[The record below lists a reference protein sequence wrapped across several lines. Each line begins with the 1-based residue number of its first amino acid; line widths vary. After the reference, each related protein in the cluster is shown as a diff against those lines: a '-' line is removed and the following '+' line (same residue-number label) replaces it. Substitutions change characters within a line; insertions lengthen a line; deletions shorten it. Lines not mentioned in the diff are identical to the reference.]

1 MNWRRVGVS
10 AGLVVLTNALVLI
23 GVMYNRGGEPE
34 AQITLTEREVPLSY
48 EAFQSEENTE
58 LALRL
63 HWQSPAHRWQAFM
76 IEPRPEPDWFDQA
89 KLEAVGYDCSLPLSD
104 PLAEQYYDKM
114 LPREAFV
121 VLEYGGQAWAR
132 WLAEWERAKVFMAEQ
147 VNKGKRSKQDLER
160 LNDAYDRLPK
170 SGSRLL
176 AVDVGSDPIQLR
188 QRYPERNQFVIVQA
202 QMRLYFA
209 REGKTESGERWPVH
223 LRGEVTQL
231 LIDDIHVP
239 FELRTVLDALSRS
252 EGHHGRTP
260 SSPFVRPGE
269 AKEPRYE
276 VTLRF
281 GKRYEPWVT
290 AIRLLTASPE

>member
-1 MNWRRVGVS
+1 MNWRRFGAS
-10 AGLVVLTNALVLI
+10 AGLVILTNAIVLI
-23 GVMYNRGGEPE
+23 GIAYNRGGEPE
-34 AQITLTEREVPLSY
+34 AEITLTEREVPLSY

-63 HWQSPAHRWQAFM
+63 HWQSPAHRWQVLMF
-76 IEPRPEPDWFDQA
+76 EPRPETEWFDQA
-89 KLEAVGYDCSLPLSD
+89 KLEAVGYDCSLPLPD
-104 PLAEQYYDKM
+104 PSAEQYYDKM

-132 WLAEWERAKVFMAEQ
+132 WLVEWDRDKVFMAEQ

-170 SGSRLL
+170 TGSRLL

-188 QRYPERNQFVIVQA
+188 QRYPERNQFVIVRA
-202 QMRLYFA
+202 QVRLYLA
-209 REGKTESGERWPVH
+209 REGKTESGERRSAH

-231 LIDDIHVP
+231 LVDDIHVP
-239 FELRTVLDALSRS
+239 FELQAVLDTLSRH
-252 EGHHGRTP
+252 EGRHGRM
-260 SSPFVRPGE
+260 SSGTFVSPGE

-276 VTLRF
+276 VTLRY
-281 GKRYEPWVT
+281 GKRYEPWIT
-290 AIRLLTASPE
+290 AIRPLTISP

>member
-1 MNWRRVGVS
+1 MNWRRLGVS
-10 AGLVVLTNALVLI
+10 AGLVVLTNVFVLI

-121 VLEYGGQAWAR
+121 VLEYGGQAWTR

-147 VNKGKRSKQDLER
+147 VDKGKRSKQDLER

-202 QMRLYFA
+202 QMRLYFS

-239 FELRTVLDALSRS
+239 FELRTVLDTLPRS

-269 AKEPRYE
+269 VKEPRYE

-281 GKRYEPWVT
+281 GKRHEPWVT
-290 AIRLLTASPE
+290 AIRPLTTSPE

>member
-1 MNWRRVGVS
+1 MNWRRFGVS
-10 AGLVVLTNALVLI
+10 AGLVVLTNVVVLI
-23 GVMYNRGGEPE
+23 GVTYNRGGEPE

-121 VLEYGGQAWAR
+121 VLEYGGQAWTR

-147 VNKGKRSKQDLER
+147 VDKGKRSKQDLER

-209 REGKTESGERWPVH
+209 REGKTESGERWPAH
-223 LRGEVTQL
+223 LRGVVTQL

-239 FELRTVLDALSRS
+239 FELRAVLDTLTRS
-252 EGHHGRTP
+252 EGHHGQTP

-290 AIRLLTASPE
+290 AIRPLTASP